1 MGPWAVCDY
10 RAIWL
15 WEHKFLALQ
24 QAMEVP
30 VMGISLICEFSDAAI
45 GSLPCPVASNLSEIS
60 YAFPVCDDQYAGF
73 PMGQSTRAGLVTF
86 NDEALSRR
94 CEASPTITCHN
105 THIVGS
111 HPPPTVGTA
120 LFVSSGG

>member
-1 MGPWAVCDY
+1 MSTYTHMYQP
-10 RAIWL
+10 
-15 WEHKFLALQ
+15 LQ
-24 QAMEVP
+24 GLRYVT
-30 VMGISLICEFSDAAI
+30 
-45 GSLPCPVASNLSEIS
+45 SER
-60 YAFPVCDDQYAGF
+60 CKERG
-73 PMGQSTRAGLVTF
+73 VTF

-120 LFVSSGG
+120 LFVSSGGCVCVAPVLPAPASVFPYCGDPP